1 MKIDVSFYLLVYP
14 SPRGE
19 ERGFAVCNF
28 RCSLMDSCAR
38 AELNRLQTDTDST
51 SFGRGGFLSE
61 YKMCLSTTNL
71 AKSLNPIAMLA
82 GSKQSATSEKISEE
96 SNK

>member
-38 AELNRLQTDTDST
+38 AELNRLQTDKDST
-51 SFGRGGFLSE
+51 RFGRGGFLSE

-71 AKSLNPIAMLA
+71 AKSLFNCDACWIQAECNFRENF
-82 GSKQSATSEKISEE
+82 GR
-96 SNK
+96 NK